1 MQCKLQEEDQEMQ
14 CKLQQ
19 FEKKNEGFQVM
30 FNEAFKRN
38 TQLQQE
44 KEDQEPSV

>member
-1 MQCKLQEEDQEMQ
+1 MQCKLQEDQEMQ

-19 FEKKNEGFQVM
+19 FEKKNEGLQV